1 MPNLIAHYFFAE
13 DVLATLPEEI
23 KELINRNRKAY
34 DLGSVG
40 PDFLFT
46 LREIGDVSARYCNR
60 MHYSHVLDVF
70 QRSATHLN
78 RTQNETHLA
87 YMIGLMTHYVIDHR
101 LHPLVNYLAEEGLTK
116 DYAAEY
122 QLYIHSLVE
131 STLDEWILIKKG
143 KNPRTFS
150 SLKCAAAPTSLKRE
164 IGFLYREVINKV
176 FRYDVPVN
184 KIVFSFDI
192 CNLFG
197 IMWMDKSGLK
207 KKFFNAI
214 ENAFDLKKSL
224 TSLMRPAVGYGT
236 VDLLNE
242 QKREWRIVR
251 NEDATCNYSII
262 EMYDLLIGEAKQYI
276 QNYIDVVN
284 TRGKLNKDDFRVNY
298 EGVRV
303 Y

>member
-1 MPNLIAHYFFAE
+1 MPNLITHYFFAE
-13 DVLATLPEEI
+13 DVLAALPEETRALV
-23 KELINRNRKAY
+23 ERNREAY
-34 DLGSVG
+34 NLGSIG

-60 MHYSHVLDVF
+60 MHYTHVWDTF
-70 QRSATHLN
+70 QRTATHLN
-78 RTQNETHLA
+78 RTKNETHLA

-116 DYAAEY
+116 DYTAEY

-131 STLDEWILIKKG
+131 STLDEWTLIRKG

-150 SLKCAAAPTSLKRE
+150 SLKCASAPRKVKKE
-164 IGFLYREVINKV
+164 IGILYREVINKV
-176 FRYDVPVN
+176 FRYDVPVS

-192 CNLFG
+192 SRLFG
-197 IMWMDKSGLK
+197 IMWIDKSGLK

-214 ENAFDLKKSL
+214 ENAFNLKKSL
-224 TSLMRPAVGYGT
+224 TSLMRPAVGYGK

-242 QKREWRIVR
+242 QKREWCVVR
-251 NEDATCNYSII
+251 NEDETCNLSVI
-262 EMYDLLIGEAKQYI
+262 EMYDVLITESCKYI
-276 QNYIDVVN
+276 ANYIEAVN
-284 TRGKLNKDDFRVNY
+284 TRGTLDKADFRVNY
-298 EGVRV
+298 EGVRT